1 MSFKWVQLGS
11 DIDGIATGSLTGSSV
26 SLSGDGKTL
35 AVSSPLANSTGDA
48 KGTSGFIQ
56 TYSLTNTS
64 WTKDGY
70 VSGTEGDFSDAV
82 SLSNDGSLLAVGAI
96 GRDGSSAALGGWRIY
111 EKLFKSDGSVA
122 WTYKD
127 GLLGPSSNS
136 YYGFSLQLSGDG
148 KSIVVGA
155 PKSDSQAGEVDIGSF
170 YIYKDDG
177 TGTYQNT
184 YSTLGP
190 AAGSEIGSSL
200 GISDDGTVVVAGVT
214 YPSTD
219 THSVE
224 TSDDVTAGKIYQF
237 RDYTNGG
244 WALGFQRS
252 GESVYDRFGGYIS
265 ISGDGNTKIVG
276 AIKNNKTNPLEKSDH
291 LFTGSSQVLRH
302 ASTHPTNSDP
312 GWWLLND
319 EIYGKAT
326 YDYEGRGVDIS
337 QDGSVI
343 ATAANRANDKA
354 GRTRIFKDFGD
365 GVWTQIGSD
374 IIGEAPLDYSGES
387 ISLSNN
393 GSVIAIGATGNSGN
407 GDQSGH
413 VRVFALQTSNGNP
426 LSLKD
431 ADINTITS
439 ATTADNTFFS
449 SSSNDFL
456 DGKQG
461 QDTFKLTGKFSDYV
475 IKSLSDTIITIDDKR
490 TSDSNGF
497 DWIKNVETLEFSD
510 KSVSVDY
517 ATGTTTEIRENS
529 SATQS
534 NDLITG
540 QKYSLSGIKDYD
552 GNSHGYLGDGAPAE
566 VISGY
571 KYQGTLDVNSDG
583 TKEAVYTNS
592 VSGRWVTASI
602 DPVTG
607 DFDYSQHGAGGTT
620 RIVGIY
626 QDPLVANGTVEKD
639 SVFDG
644 SRTFINDLKLDN
656 LILKTVGDYDGDG
669 FQEVYWS
676 KVDNSAYL
684 RAVMHADGNIQYAN
698 YQNLQQMTDYLT
710 GNGFAD
716 TVALIA

>member
-1 MSFKWVQLGS
+1 
-11 DIDGIATGSLTGSSV
+11 
-26 SLSGDGKTL
+26 
-35 AVSSPLANSTGDA
+35 
-48 KGTSGFIQ
+48 
-56 TYSLTNTS
+56 
-64 WTKDGY
+64 
-70 VSGTEGDFSDAV
+70 
-82 SLSNDGSLLAVGAI
+82 
-96 GRDGSSAALGGWRIY
+96 
-111 EKLFKSDGSVA
+111 
-122 WTYKD
+122 
-127 GLLGPSSNS
+127 
-136 YYGFSLQLSGDG
+136 
-148 KSIVVGA
+148 
-155 PKSDSQAGEVDIGSF
+155 
-170 YIYKDDG
+170 
-177 TGTYQNT
+177 
-184 YSTLGP
+184 
-190 AAGSEIGSSL
+190 
-200 GISDDGTVVVAGVT
+200 
-214 YPSTD
+214 
-219 THSVE
+219 
-224 TSDDVTAGKIYQF
+224 
-237 RDYTNGG
+237 
-244 WALGFQRS
+244 
-252 GESVYDRFGGYIS
+252 
-265 ISGDGNTKIVG
+265 
-276 AIKNNKTNPLEKSDH
+276 KTNPLEKSDH

-552 GNSHGYLGDGAPAE
+552 GN
-566 VISGY
+566 
-571 KYQGTLDVNSDG
+571 
-583 TKEAVYTNS
+583 
-592 VSGRWVTASI
+592 
-602 DPVTG
+602 
-607 DFDYSQHGAGGTT
+607 
-620 RIVGIY
+620 
-626 QDPLVANGTVEKD
+626 
-639 SVFDG
+639 
-644 SRTFINDLKLDN
+644 
-656 LILKTVGDYDGDG
+656 
-669 FQEVYWS
+669 
-676 KVDNSAYL
+676 
-684 RAVMHADGNIQYAN
+684 
-698 YQNLQQMTDYLT
+698 
-710 GNGFAD
+710 
-716 TVALIA
+716 